1 MAIVKVS
8 WSGGKDSTCAL
19 HMHLMQGDYVKAVCY
34 IPMFTK
40 DIPLILKDHYE
51 FILSTAD
58 KFRKM
63 GAEVYIVSG
72 MTYYDFVIKKKVRGG
87 NKGQIIGFPCFLKNK
102 CNFKDYSKKKAIN
115 KSDVGNFDFEDFGIA
130 YDEKGRQSQLTDK
143 ITSILVKNKVVEQM
157 ALDYCQKNNIL
168 SPNYQT
174 QTRDGCALCP
184 QKKAEARIKWFED
197 YPQAF
202 DLLLDLQNIVK
213 KERPEQYPLRNK
225 KFFIEEDLQMDIFSD
240 EIKYKIN

>member
-72 MTYYDFVIKKKVRGG
+72 MTYYDFVLRKKTKGI
-87 NKGQIIGFPCFLKNK
+87 NKGQITGFPYFKKQMCGFKN
-102 CNFKDYSKKKAIN
+102 YSKI
-115 KSDVGNFDFEDFGIA
+115 KSLKQLNVTYDYEDIGIA
-130 YDEKGRQSQLTDK
+130 YDEFERKWQLNDSLRSILCENK
-143 ITSILVKNKVVEQM
+143 ITEKQAFEI
-157 ALDYCQKNNIL
+157 CQKNKLL
-168 SPNYQT
+168 SPHYGLFK
-174 QTRDGCALCP
+174 RDGCVLCP
-184 QKKAEARIKWFED
+184 HAKPIARKLWFEE
-197 YPQAF
+197 YPEAF
-202 DLLLDLQNIVK
+202 DILLYLQDRAK
-213 KERPEQYPLRNK
+213 KEKPANSPLRNY
-225 KFFIEEDLQMDIFSD
+225 KFFIEEDPQMDIFSD